1 MHRTYAVTWQEPEAE
16 RRSGKLELRASGLS
30 LEGSRNGSGPVSLLL
45 PYEELTGL
53 RLAPGDERLDRRPTL
68 VLDRR
73 GSGPLRLASVAAPGI
88 ISEVAEELAQM
99 KIGSER
105 VGERVAVVVPIR
117 KSKLDKVRDLLEAG
131 PPFDPERV
139 GLGRHQVFLTD
150 HEAIFLFESAPG
162 FILSRLLTDR
172 AVWSSA
178 AAWRDCVAGAPR
190 VANPFFSWASAPV
203 TGEAFAT
210 LDEGL
215 VFGATPGPGDSD
227 GGDVYSP

>member
-1 MHRTYAVTWQEPEAE
+1 MQRSYAVTWQEPESE
-16 RRSGKLELRASGLS
+16 RLSGKLELRATGLS
-30 LEGSRNGSGPVSLLL
+30 LEGSRNGSGPVAVVH

-53 RLAPGDERLDRRPTL
+53 RLASSGERLDGRPTL

-73 GSGPLRLASVAAPGI
+73 GRGPLHVASVAAPGI
-88 ISEVAEELAQM
+88 ISEVAEELAEM
-99 KIGSER
+99 KIASES

-117 KSKLDKVRDLLEAG
+117 KSKLDKVRQLLEAG
-131 PPFDPERV
+131 PPFEPQRV

-150 HEAIFLFESAPG
+150 HEAIFLFESAAG
-162 FILSRLLTDR
+162 FSLSKLLTDR
-172 AVWSSA
+172 GVWSSA
-178 AAWRDCVAGAPR
+178 ASWRDCVAGAPR
-190 VANPFFSWASAPV
+190 VAKPFYSWAAAPSA
-203 TGEAFAT
+203 GEVFAT